1 MSVAVARRCQNE
13 AMPPM
18 PEPRDTEGPVEREK
32 ALAAKELRKAQAASA
47 ERLCVAPRNGRK
59 PLARDRSQARVRRAF
74 TVAPLCVPKI
84 RFCNIDGEGRQ
95 GQVVSWLAGGN
106 SFPRPRSGGSP
117 VAAISCGSRLRMRA
131 GRRRANSCAAAGSW
145 RLECRATRCVHYAF
159 SADGGNFHSTKRK
172 IWRFLREVVS
182 RRCARLL

>member
-106 SFPRPRSGGSP
+106 SFP
-117 VAAISCGSRLRMRA
+117 
-131 GRRRANSCAAAGSW
+131 
-145 RLECRATRCVHYAF
+145 
-159 SADGGNFHSTKRK
+159 
-172 IWRFLREVVS
+172 
-182 RRCARLL
+182 